1 MCAGSENS
9 VGALAEQL
17 SDSGSDQLHYRDFFD
32 PPLVSQED
40 VCGGEEVDEVDK
52 QQLSSHE
59 TRQLKVW
66 NDLC

>member
-1 MCAGSENS
+1 MCTGSEAS

-17 SDSGSDQLHYRDFFD
+17 SDSGSDQLHYHDFFD
-32 PPLVSQED
+32 PPRVRGQEE
-40 VCGGEEVDEVDK
+40 VCGGEEADK

-66 NDLC
+66 NDLY